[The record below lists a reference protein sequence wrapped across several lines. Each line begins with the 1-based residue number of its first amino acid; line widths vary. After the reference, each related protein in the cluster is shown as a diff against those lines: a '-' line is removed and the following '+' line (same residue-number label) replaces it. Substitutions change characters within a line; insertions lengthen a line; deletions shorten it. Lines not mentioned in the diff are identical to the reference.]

1 MKRYFSIV
9 VRNSELEVM
18 KMNGNNRKEVEY
30 NLRQN
35 GFKIYKT
42 LSEELYNYYVSVEP
56 YKFFEKYLKNSN
68 DETCLKL
75 RSLMWNEWVLLK

>member
-9 VRNSELEVM
+9 VRNGELEVM

-42 LSEELYNYYVSVEP
+42 LS
-56 YKFFEKYLKNSN
+56 
-68 DETCLKL
+68 
-75 RSLMWNEWVLLK
+75 